1 MDSLTCHK
9 YDIWESSSSDCW
21 ERCSEKDNLIS
32 DYHIKYLFST
42 FGVGL
47 QNQVWKGWHHGWIDK
62 KEVAIAQAYNYWER
76 RLAKS
81 WRKLCTGCQMR
92 KSRGKTQKSWIWTE
106 YSQLKLISDQV
117 GPKRQHR
124 TVPDQLSE
132 HCRGFMCCMAWQ
144 G

>member
-1 MDSLTCHK
+1 MIFENHRQVIVEKGVLKKT
-9 YDIWESSSSDCW
+9 IWSVIIILNIYLALLAWAYRIKC
-21 ERCSEKDNLIS
+21 EKDGI
-32 DYHIKYLFST
+32 Y
-42 FGVGL
+42 
-47 QNQVWKGWHHGWIDK
+47 HGWIDK

-92 KSRGKTQKSWIWTE
+92 KRRGKTQKSWIWTE